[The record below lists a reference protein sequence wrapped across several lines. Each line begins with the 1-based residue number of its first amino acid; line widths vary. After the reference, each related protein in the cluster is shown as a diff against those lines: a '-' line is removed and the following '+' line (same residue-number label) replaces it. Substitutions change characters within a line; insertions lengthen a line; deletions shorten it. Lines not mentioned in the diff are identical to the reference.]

1 MIKDYGPSVVRHVRA
16 RRVKKNPILAV
27 MAIPELWHSIQMRAV
42 HAELQDRR
50 LLATAKRF
58 EKETEGHLR
67 GEFLHPGRYIC
78 RALRPVMK
86 SIYHVNYLSLERRRG
101 IYGVQSCTCNDMTY
115 DRIVWLNYRNR
126 KELVN
131 AVRTNGLHKA
141 PSRLNA
147 KQLVRVLMT
156 ATA

>member
-16 RRVKKNPILAV
+16 RRVKNPILAV

>member
-16 RRVKKNPILAV
+16 RRVKNPILAV

-58 EKETEGHLR
+58 EKECNIR
-67 GEFLHPGRYIC
+67 RDFLHPGRYIC
-78 RALRPVMK
+78 CALRPVMK
-86 SIYHVNYLSLERRRG
+86 SITSMHYLSLERRRG